1 MGTQVQCPACRQT
14 FTAAAE
20 MRVMPAAELAPTA
33 EGPMEPAEHVEGD
46 RPLQL
51 SLDEEGVPPRVVGLP
66 PRPLRFVPLPG
77 EGDRAPGWRERPRGP
92 GEPQPW
98 GPEGSQLRRDCE
110 PHRAGFILT
119 LGVVSLVTL
128 VLLCPLIGL
137 PCGLAAWWLGQTD
150 LQQMRLRQ
158 MDPEGLEKTQAG
170 QMCGIIGTLLN
181 GLVLLGLAFGL
192 LAYL

>member
-1 MGTQVQCPACRQT
+1 
-14 FTAAAE
+14 
-20 MRVMPAAELAPTA
+20 
-33 EGPMEPAEHVEGD
+33 
-46 RPLQL
+46 
-51 SLDEEGVPPRVVGLP
+51 
-66 PRPLRFVPLPG
+66 
-77 EGDRAPGWRERPRGP
+77 
-92 GEPQPW
+92 
-98 GPEGSQLRRDCE
+98 
-110 PHRAGFILT
+110 
-119 LGVVSLVTL
+119 VVSLVTL